1 MSRDTQALLES
12 FEHLPAE
19 DKRVFTQEILRRCL
33 PFNSGELG
41 DEEIGAAS
49 TALFE
54 SLDEEDGH
62 SAAR

>member
-1 MSRDTQALLES
+1 MSRNTQALLES

-19 DKRVFTQEILRRCL
+19 EKRVFTQEFLRRCL

-41 DEEIGAAS
+41 DEEIGSAS

-54 SLDEEDGH
+54 PLDEEDNH